1 MKKYYHVFMTMLVS
15 FAFMAF
21 FALPGNIAFAEGDD
35 VISEEVQ
42 AEDWVRFSF
51 EGVGSEKIINYS
63 TSYPVDLEIG
73 TQDCC
78 ILDDVVEIY
87 IAREEGENCLIG
99 VHESKKGEG
108 FKYAYHTISLQ
119 PGNYVI
125 TLVLTESGTT
135 GSSGWFYKL
144 EENPYT
150 GAYSWP
156 CGFPGDLEIEAIEA
170 KLDGLA
176 GLPGMIER
184 LAEAVAALET
194 KSDAI
199 EAKLDETSGGVQEK
213 LDAIEAKLDEGAVIT
228 QDDLAAGQGGVYFMG
243 AKNMS
248 RPMPII
254 PAP

>member
-42 AEDWVRFSF
+42 AEGWVEFSF
-51 EGVGSEKIINYS
+51 PAGTGHEEIINYS
-63 TSYPVDLEIG
+63 TSTSVDLEIG

-78 ILDDVVEIY
+78 ILDDVVEIH
-87 IAREEGENCLIG
+87 IAKEGKENCLIG
-99 VHESKKGEG
+99 VHESKENI
-108 FKYAYHTISLQ
+108 KYAYHTISLQ

-125 TLVLTESGTT
+125 TLVITESGSV
-135 GSSGWFYKL
+135 GGSGWLYKL
-144 EENPYT
+144 EENTYT
-150 GAYSWP
+150 GEYPWP
-156 CGFPGDLEIEAIEA
+156 CPFEGQVELEALEA

-184 LAEAVAALET
+184 LAEAVVALEA

-199 EAKLDETSGGVQEK
+199 EAKLDETSVGMQEK
-213 LDAIEAKLDEGAVIT
+213 LDAIEVKLDNGAVIT
-228 QDDLAAGQGGVYFMG
+228 QDDLAAGQGGVWFMG
-243 AKNMS
+243 AKNQ
-248 RPMPII
+248 PKP
-254 PAP
+254 